1 MQRNM
6 VTNNHHRPEILA
18 KTPQEV
24 TQELL
29 EGRRAGGRFWAV
41 ALVLGLL
48 VVLGVVG
55 FVIRVGDGFDDHRP
69 WGYLAVAFS
78 FILTT
83 GMSAPL
89 VAVALRMAK
98 THFSRPVS
106 RAAELWSV
114 VGLVNL
120 LVLIPLLL
128 ALPEAEGRSTFW
140 FVGFWREGWPPGA
153 PHAWVAT
160 AMAALVVNGL
170 AVLWVGAIPDM
181 AAGRD
186 GATGLRGHLYRR
198 LSLSWRGSKG
208 QWRVLRAAL
217 GVLGGFYFMLLVFF
231 HTVVAFDFAESLVP
245 GWRDSIFPAWHA
257 LSGLQAGMA
266 TVILTLFVLR
276 SVGGLKEYIGLD
288 QFWGLAKIMLALC
301 LAWGYFWWSGFII
314 YWYGRA
320 PVDENILHLLMVG
333 PYSVFFYGAFLLSF
347 LAPAFGMLIW
357 NPIRRSILGPTVAAS
372 LILAGTFS
380 DRIRIFVASYN
391 VGLPGQTNPERLD
404 LVGTPTEEFSAMA
417 ARVAPSGADVLMVV
431 GALAAAV
438 LVYLLATRLLP
449 LVNIWETQEGLVLQE
464 VRPLHKMELKVL
476 AKPE

>member
-1 MQRNM
+1 MA
-6 VTNNHHRPEILA
+6 TNNHHRPEILT

-41 ALVLGLL
+41 ALALALL
-48 VVLGVVG
+48 AALGVAG
-55 FVIRVGDGFDDHRP
+55 FVSRAGDGFDDHRP
-69 WGYLAVAFS
+69 WGYLAMVFS

-89 VAVALRMAK
+89 VAVTMRMAK

-120 LVLIPLLL
+120 LLLIPLLL

-153 PHAWVAT
+153 PHAWVVA
-160 AMAALVVNGL
+160 AMTALVVNGL
-170 AVLWVGAIPDM
+170 AILWVGVIPDM
-181 AAGRD
+181 AAGRER
-186 GATGLRGHLYRR
+186 ASGLRGLLYRR
-198 LSLSWRGSKG
+198 LSMSWRGSKR
-208 QWRVLRAAL
+208 QWRVLRATL
-217 GVLGGFYFMLLVFF
+217 GVLGGFYFMMLVFF
-231 HTVVAFDFAESLVP
+231 HTIVAFDFAESLVP

-266 TVILTLFVLR
+266 TVILTLFALR

-288 QFWGLAKIMLALC
+288 QFWGLAKIMLALS
-301 LAWGYFWWSGFII
+301 LAWGYFWWSGFIV

-320 PVDENILHLLMVG
+320 PVEENILHLLMVG

-347 LAPAFGMLIW
+347 LVPAFGLLIW
-357 NPIRRSILGPTVAAS
+357 NPIRRSILGPTVAAC
-372 LILAGTFS
+372 LILVGTFM
-380 DRIRIFVASYN
+380 DRIRVFVASYN
-391 VGLPGQTNPERLD
+391 VGLPGQTAPEPLD
-404 LVGTPTEEFSAMA
+404 LTAPTEEFSAIA
-417 ARVAPSGADVLMVV
+417 AGVTPSGADVLMVV
-431 GALAAAV
+431 GAVAAAV

-449 LVNIWETQEGLVLQE
+449 LINIWETQEGLLLQE
-464 VRPLHKMELKVL
+464 VRSYQKLELKVL